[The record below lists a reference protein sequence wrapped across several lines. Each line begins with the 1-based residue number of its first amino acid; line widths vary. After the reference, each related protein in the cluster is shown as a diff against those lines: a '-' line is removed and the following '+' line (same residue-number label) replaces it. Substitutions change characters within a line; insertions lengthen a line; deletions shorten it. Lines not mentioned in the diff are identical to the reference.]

1 MSMYDDVKVSLSLGD
16 LSAIHCAANCFEV
29 ADEKREALE
38 KRNAELLKE
47 CKNQSKENDMLKCR
61 IKGAEN
67 ELAKWKSAKNT
78 DKPRANAIAYLDE
91 HNTPFEYNET
101 YQACDVIRAPL
112 AATPE
117 SATPRELQPV
127 TKTAISNAK
136 DVLRAL
142 YQPITSEE
150 NLPNET
156 VPGDRFHTV
165 YNALRDLVSRLEH
178 EGLS

>member
-1 MSMYDDVKVSLSLGD
+1 MKVTIELDELVELHTTAKLS
-16 LSAIHCAANCFEV
+16 
-29 ADEKREALE
+29 KYRQ
-38 KRNAELLKE
+38 AELERVK
-47 CKNQSKENDMLKCR
+47 KENADLMIECER
-61 IKGAEN
+61 
-67 ELAKWKSAKNT
+67 LAKENNNLLCELST
-78 DKPRANAIAYLDE
+78 RP
-91 HNTPFEYNET
+91 TT
-101 YQACDVIRAPL
+101 
-112 AATPE
+112 
-117 SATPRELQPV
+117 RELQPV

-165 YNALRDLVSRLEH
+165 YKALRDLVSRLEQ